1 MLISIAH
8 LSQDGDV
15 NVKTVADHL
24 YLSGA
29 FITAVAGR
37 LLRLGLIDKRTDAGD
52 RRRVTL
58 TVSAQGRAAL
68 ERLAPIQRKVNDV
81 EFGSLSREE
90 FELLT
95 GIVDRLI
102 ESGARAVALQNY
114 LLAEHS
120 ARSERRLASER
131 RAGNAQAPALRIR
144 RKSCA
149 PLPAAEMAGTR
160 VPALRC
166 WSRGRRDRMKP
177 AAFDYVVADSV
188 DAAVAALG
196 ARRRQDHRGRA
207 EPRADAQF
215 PPAAARDPG
224 RHQPHPG
231 PRFMCARTTTPSA
244 SAR

>member
-1 MLISIAH
+1 MPRSAVKPANLRRTRGDAGLPLTTSRSELLVGGRDRQFRHLIHALFGFAAHHERIRSGHAKVIGLAGIEYTVLISIAH

-37 LLRLGLIDKRTDAGD
+37 LLKLGLIDKRTDAGD

-58 TVSAQGRAAL
+58 TVSPQGRAAL

-81 EFGSLSREE
+81 EFGSLSRAE

-114 LLAEHS
+114 LLAELES
-120 ARSERRLASER
+120 
-131 RAGNAQAPALRIR
+131 Q
-144 RKSCA
+144 
-149 PLPAAEMAGTR
+149 
-160 VPALRC
+160 
-166 WSRGRRDRMKP
+166 
-177 AAFDYVVADSV
+177 
-188 DAAVAALG
+188 
-196 ARRRQDHRGRA
+196 
-207 EPRADAQF
+207 
-215 PPAAARDPG
+215 
-224 RHQPHPG
+224 
-231 PRFMCARTTTPSA
+231 
-244 SAR
+244 

>member
-1 MLISIAH
+1 MPRSVPKTAAPVQRAGKTRANLPLTTSRPELLSGGRDRQFRHLIHALFGFAAHHERIRAGHAKVIGLAGIEYTVLISIAH

-37 LLRLGLIDKRTDAGD
+37 LLKLGLIDKRTDAGD

-90 FELLT
+90 FERLT
-95 GIVDRLI
+95 GIVERLI

-114 LLAEHS
+114 LLAEL
-120 ARSERRLASER
+120 E
-131 RAGNAQAPALRIR
+131 
-144 RKSCA
+144 
-149 PLPAAEMAGTR
+149 TR
-160 VPALRC
+160 
-166 WSRGRRDRMKP
+166 
-177 AAFDYVVADSV
+177 
-188 DAAVAALG
+188 
-196 ARRRQDHRGRA
+196 
-207 EPRADAQF
+207 
-215 PPAAARDPG
+215 
-224 RHQPHPG
+224 
-231 PRFMCARTTTPSA
+231 
-244 SAR
+244 